1 MSPHLPPRLADLYT
15 TGIDGGAYATWLSRL
30 FARVTVSYTT
40 DAAGA
45 TVARPPTAPSAAR
58 VLKKGGRG
66 ARLASRARR
75 SGLGGACV
83 RLMRSPYVPLSR
95 VCHRWV
101 GSSLAAIKKYLA
113 ANHPAASNAAALR
126 NALKAGVKKGT
137 LVAVKASYKL
147 SDDTKK
153 AMQKAAK
160 KAAKAEAKAAK

>member
-1 MSPHLPPRLADLYT
+1 MVAKAAKP
-15 TGIDGGAYATWLSRL
+15 ATKK
-30 FARVTVSYTT
+30 AAPAAPAAAAKPKKAATKKA
-40 DAAGA
+40 AAG
-45 TVARPPTAPSAAR
+45 PKYGDLAAQAIF
-58 VLKKGGRG
+58 KKGGRG

-83 RLMRSPYVPLSR
+83 RLMRSRYVALSR